1 MGMKERS
8 VNTATNKPK
17 PTLETAV
24 RVLEEA
30 GFRVF
35 DTTYR
40 PKAVC
45 GQTMLE
51 TLENGG
57 GVISLSIMPCTELEE
72 KTFTWVRL

>member
-8 VNTATNKPK
+8 AGASANKPK

-45 GQTMLE
+45 GHTMLE

-57 GVISLSIMPCTELEE
+57 GVISLSILPRTEFEE
-72 KTFTWVRL
+72 KAFTWVRL